1 MRAEKLFQIKICGI
15 TTVDDAVVAVEAG
28 ADAIGLNFWPQSKRR
43 VGADTAREISAKLR
57 DVVRV
62 GVFVNATADDI
73 TRTADA
79 VDLDWI
85 QLHGDEPAELLA
97 QLPGQLKV
105 MRAFRCGED
114 GLKSA
119 SLFLSK
125 CRNLERVPDAVLAD
139 ADAGA
144 EYGGTGRIANW
155 SQIVSERDQLGGVPM
170 ILAGG
175 LTPQNVAEAIA
186 ATRPDGVDVA
196 SGVESRPG
204 VKDAKLV
211 REFIDAARLGFSQL

>member
-1 MRAEKLFQIKICGI
+1 MFQLKVCGI
-15 TTVDDAVVAVEAG
+15 TTVDDAVVAAEAG
-28 ADAIGLNFWPQSKRR
+28 ADAIGLNFWPRSRR
-43 VGADTAREISAKLR
+43 LVSIDAAREISAELD

-62 GVFVNATADDI
+62 GVFVNATAEEI
-73 TRTADA
+73 ARTADA
-79 VDLDWI
+79 VGLEWI

-97 QLPGQLKV
+97 QLPAQLKV
-105 MRAFRCGED
+105 MRAFRCGAE

-119 SLFLSK
+119 SRFLSE
-125 CRNLERVPDAVLAD
+125 CRARGRAPDAALVD

-144 EYGGTGRIANW
+144 EYGGTGRVANW
-155 SQIVSERDQLGGVPM
+155 SKIVSERGQLGGVPM

-186 ATRPDGVDVA
+186 VTRPDGVDVA

-211 REFIDAARLGFSQL
+211 REFIDAARLGFSRL